1 MLTTMQTTPNYTYR
15 LNLTKQTQSKFQLCL
30 KDIKM
35 WISCNFLLLSSDK
48 SGITVLDPS
57 HLRNKSLIDSLDDI
71 F

>member
-1 MLTTMQTTPNYTYR
+1 MI
-15 LNLTKQTQSKFQLCL
+15 QTQQNIQLCL

-48 SGITVLDPS
+48 SGNTVLDPS